1 MSEIERKVAEAGVI
15 RPWLVGVAVALLLFA
30 LGELLIHLEQSR
42 AHEATQARLQA
53 AAGTMRGRLES
64 ELNGTFSVGLSA
76 ASLVSAKPD
85 FSPRDYERLA
95 QSLSAWNPDLRN
107 IALAPDNVVRYV
119 YPLAGNSALLG
130 VNLEEVASQRDA
142 VKWLRQEWKPVLIGP
157 VELLQ
162 GGKGFVH
169 RVPVIVLDAD
179 GADHYWG
186 QVSVAIDATTIFEK
200 AGISQAGDIVYALRA
215 RDYNGIMGKAF
226 VGPESIFSEKNS
238 VKMSVVMPGGNWQLA
253 ARWRE
258 PVTGFSW
265 KALAWHVLVFLLAA
279 SAGGLVV
286 FAANGRQR
294 LQVLASHDSL
304 TGLANRHQFLLQ
316 TESFI
321 ALAARQKYPFTLLN
335 LDLDN
340 FKCINDDFG
349 HDVGDALLI
358 HVARQARECLRA
370 SDLVARFGGDEFM
383 VLLPDT
389 EQGPQLDVL
398 VARLR
403 QAIECDLRVKGLTLN
418 VGVSMGV
425 ASYPRDGF
433 SLVDLMRVSDFN
445 MYADKRQRKKKQDDA
460 SA

>member
-1 MSEIERKVAEAGVI
+1 
-15 RPWLVGVAVALLLFA
+15 VGVAVALLLFA

-42 AHEATQARLQA
+42 AHEAAQARLQA

-64 ELNGTFSVGLSA
+64 ELNSTFSVGLSA

-95 QSLSAWNPDLRN
+95 QSLMAWHPDLRN

-119 YPLAGNSALLG
+119 YPLAGNETVLG
-130 VNLEEVASQRDA
+130 VNLEEVAGQRDA
-142 VKWLRQEWKPVLIGP
+142 VKWLRQEWKPLLTGP
-157 VELLQ
+157 VELVQ

-179 GADHYWG
+179 GVDHYWG

-200 AGISQAGDIVYALRA
+200 TGILQGSDIVYALRA
-215 RDYNGIMGKAF
+215 RDYNGIMGQVF
-226 VGPESIFSEKNS
+226 FGPESVFSEKSS
-238 VKMSVVMPGGNWQLA
+238 VSMSVVMPGGNWQLA

-258 PVTGFSW
+258 PVAGFAW
-265 KALAWHVLVFLLAA
+265 KMLAWHVLAFLLAA
-279 SAGGLVV
+279 GAGGLVV

-321 ALAARQKYPFTLLN
+321 ALATRQKYPFTLLN

-349 HDVGDALLI
+349 HDAGDALLL
-358 HVARQARECLRA
+358 HVATQARECLRA
-370 SDLVARFGGDEFM
+370 SDLIARFGGDEFM

-398 VARLR
+398 VVRLR
-403 QAIECDLRVKGLTLN
+403 QAIECDLRIKGLALN
-418 VGVSMGV
+418 VGVSVGV
-425 ASYPRDGF
+425 ASYPQDGF

-445 MYADKRQRKKKQDDA
+445 MYADKRQRKKRQDEA
-460 SA
+460 GA